1 MLNISGIYQRFS
13 DIVLVKFS
21 KAVKKK
27 TYFNGWNPTHK
38 NGKCWH
44 GLPLHYSH
52 IIPNCLPRSCRGS
65 LTVLAQFSTT
75 SVVPRWGP
83 DTHVLN
89 SFCFTPRFHGLQA
102 ISNQFQ
108 TFSNSSPS
116 FTIFYH
122 LSSYLSHFSR
132 YLWFPVPFW
141 TSRTRPPT
149 APFMWQ
155 AWQRQGPPRSGFL
168 YLFMGYGHLSHNR
181 DPNTMAI

>member
-1 MLNISGIYQRFS
+1 MLAWFTIALLPYYSQLFAKIMSWFPHRTRPVFHHQRGPALGTWHTCSKQFLFHSALSWTSSNFQSVSNIFKQ
-13 DIVLVKFS
+13 
-21 KAVKKK
+21 
-27 TYFNGWNPTHK
+27 
-38 NGKCWH
+38 
-44 GLPLHYSH
+44 
-52 IIPNCLPRSCRGS
+52 
-65 LTVLAQFSTT
+65 
-75 SVVPRWGP
+75 
-83 DTHVLN
+83 
-89 SFCFTPRFHGLQA
+89 
-102 ISNQFQ
+102 
-108 TFSNSSPS
+108 

-122 LSSYLSHFSR
+122 LLPSFTIFHHVFHIFSR